1 MKRIKILLTYLL
13 GCILI
18 SVSCVALAEDVKA
31 VAELRKIYSTNAS
44 FKKTLDDALS
54 QVKSPYLRQEN
65 PWKGK
70 SFDDFCQFFNDWY
83 LLLPVNHMDP
93 AKPVFPPGQKIDEFN
108 YITIFAG
115 FYFENEEAQ
124 KILGQEPGLGWTK
137 EFVVE
142 RGQFLDSK
150 QSKSTIPL
158 WTTDSSIKN
167 EEYIVPPDGYQS
179 FNEFFTRN
187 LKPGARTVA
196 SPTDDAI
203 LVSPADC
210 VLNMIQPMTLGTRI
224 PTKFNQKLN
233 VKQLLNNSEYAKYF
247 ENGAAI
253 SCILLPNTYHH
264 YHFVTS
270 GTVVESNQ
278 DVAGQYWG
286 MWNFPAFLNDGNF
299 GYGQSWSV
307 FEHFRRGYVVIK
319 TKEFGHVAMIP
330 VGLDTIG
337 SVVFEDKFKK
347 VVSPATVQVSKGEK
361 LGHFAYGGSTVITL
375 IEQGINSIT
384 IPQGQQIGVFQSK
397 ATAK

>member
-1 MKRIKILLTYLL
+1 MNNPRTMLRYIA
-13 GCILI
+13 GCIII
-18 SVSCVALAEDVKA
+18 SSACVAGAQDVTP
-31 VAELRKIYSTNAS
+31 VAELRKIYSTNTN

-54 QVKSPYLRQEN
+54 QVKSPYLGQEN
-65 PWKGK
+65 PWRGR

-83 LLLPVNHMDP
+83 RLLPVNHIDP
-93 AKPVFPPGQKIDEFN
+93 DKPVFPPGQKIDEFN

-124 KILGQEPGLGWTK
+124 KFLGEEPGLGWTR
-137 EFVVE
+137 EFVAA
-142 RGQFLDSK
+142 RGKFLDSK

-158 WTTDSSIKN
+158 WTSDSSIKN

-187 LKPGARTVA
+187 LKPGARTIA
-196 SPTDDAI
+196 SPTDDAV

-210 VLNMIQPMTLGTRI
+210 VLNMIQPMTPGAKI

-247 ENGAAI
+247 ENGTAI
-253 SCILLPNTYHH
+253 SCVLLPNTYHH

-286 MWNFPAFLNDGNF
+286 MWNFPAFLNEGNF

-307 FEHFRRGYVVIK
+307 FEHFRRGYVVIN

-347 VVSPATVQVSKGEK
+347 IVSPGTVQVSKGEK

-375 IEQGINSIT
+375 IEQGIKSIT

-397 ATAK
+397 KSSN

>member
-1 MKRIKILLTYLL
+1 MNFLRSP
-13 GCILI
+13 I
-18 SVSCVALAEDVKA
+18 SHVVSCIIISASSVALAEDVA
-31 VAELRKIYSTNAS
+31 PVAELRKIYSTNAN
-44 FKKTLDDALS
+44 FRKTLDGALS
-54 QVKSPYLRQEN
+54 QVKSPYLGQDN

-70 SFDDFCQFFNDWY
+70 SFDDFCRFFNDWY
-83 LLLPVNHMDP
+83 LLLPVNQFDP
-93 AKPVFPPGQKIDEFN
+93 AKPAFPPGQKIDEFN

-115 FYFENEEAQ
+115 FYYENEEAQ

-137 EFVVE
+137 EFVIA
-142 RGQFLDSK
+142 RGKFLDSK
-150 QSKSTIPL
+150 LSKSTIPL

-167 EEYIVPPDGYQS
+167 DEYIVPPDGYQS

-196 SPTDDAI
+196 SPMDDAV

-210 VLNMIQPMTLGTRI
+210 VLNMIQPMTLGAKI

-233 VKQLLNNSEYAKYF
+233 AKQLLNNSDYAKYF

-286 MWNFPAFLNDGNF
+286 MWNFPNFLNDGNF

-307 FEHFRRGYVVIK
+307 FENFRRGYVVIK

-347 VVSPATVQVSKGEK
+347 IGAPGTVQVSKGEK

-375 IEQGINSIT
+375 IEQGIKSVT

-397 ATAK
+397 AASK